1 MLSYIIKRILSL
13 IPTLFVVS
21 VVVFLVVYMIPGGPA
36 TALLGMEATPEAI
49 ADLNAQLGFDRPFFV
64 QYADWFINMLH
75 GDWGQSYF
83 LQTTVLDAIGEY
95 FVPTFSLAVFA
106 QLISL
111 VIAVPMG
118 ILAAYKRGTSVD
130 IITVSISLLGIA
142 IPGFLL
148 SMFLMLFFGV
158 HLKWLPVAGYVQMSQ
173 GTVGTS
179 PVSASACLVAGGCP
193 GCLYYP
199 HVPIRY
205 AGCSLYE
212 LHTHSPGKGAE
223 GICRGPGL
231 RPEKRGSHHTDRCRP
246 VLWQPCNRNH
256 RDRNPVQ
263 HTGTGHA
270 YHDFYYAP

>member
-49 ADLNAQLGFDRPFFV
+49 ADLNAELGFDRPFFV

-95 FVPTFSLAVFA
+95 FAPTFSLAVFA

-111 VIAVPMG
+111 VIAVPLG
-118 ILAAYKRGTSVD
+118 ILAAYRRGTCVD
-130 IITVSISLLGIA
+130 MITVSASLLGIA

-148 SMFLMLFFGV
+148 S
-158 HLKWLPVAGYVQMSQ
+158 
-173 GTVGTS
+173 
-179 PVSASACLVAGGCP
+179 VSDAVFRRPSEMASCGRLCADEP
-193 GCLYYP
+193 GD
-199 HVPIRY
+199 
-205 AGCSLYE
+205 S
-212 LHTHSPGKGAE
+212 
-223 GICRGPGL
+223 
-231 RPEKRGSHHTDRCRP
+231 
-246 VLWQPCNRNH
+246 
-256 RDRNPVQ
+256 
-263 HTGTGHA
+263 
-270 YHDFYYAP
+270 

>member
-64 QYADWFINMLH
+64 QYADWFMNMLH

-130 IITVSISLLGIA
+130 IITV
-142 IPGFLL
+142 
-148 SMFLMLFFGV
+148 
-158 HLKWLPVAGYVQMSQ
+158 
-173 GTVGTS
+173 
-179 PVSASACLVAGGCP
+179 
-193 GCLYYP
+193 
-199 HVPIRY
+199 
-205 AGCSLYE
+205 
-212 LHTHSPGKGAE
+212 
-223 GICRGPGL
+223 
-231 RPEKRGSHHTDRCRP
+231 
-246 VLWQPCNRNH
+246 
-256 RDRNPVQ
+256 
-263 HTGTGHA
+263 
-270 YHDFYYAP
+270 